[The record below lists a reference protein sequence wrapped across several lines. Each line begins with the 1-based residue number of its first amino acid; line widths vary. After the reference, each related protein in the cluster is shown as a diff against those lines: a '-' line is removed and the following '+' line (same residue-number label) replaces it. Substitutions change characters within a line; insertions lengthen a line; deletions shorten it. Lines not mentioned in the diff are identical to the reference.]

1 MAPSNERYS
10 VSWAQHANNFS
21 DSFYDLL
28 EQKQLVDVT
37 LAADGHLFP
46 AHRLVLSALSPYFHG
61 MFAEMPV
68 QQQAIGNLFF
78 SFLYTYL
85 FINETSPAI

>member
-1 MAPSNERYS
+1 MASSNERYS
-10 VSWAQHANNFS
+10 VSWVQHANNFS

-46 AHRLVLSALSPYFHG
+46 AHRLVLSA
-61 MFAEMPV
+61 
-68 QQQAIGNLFF
+68 
-78 SFLYTYL
+78 
-85 FINETSPAI
+85 